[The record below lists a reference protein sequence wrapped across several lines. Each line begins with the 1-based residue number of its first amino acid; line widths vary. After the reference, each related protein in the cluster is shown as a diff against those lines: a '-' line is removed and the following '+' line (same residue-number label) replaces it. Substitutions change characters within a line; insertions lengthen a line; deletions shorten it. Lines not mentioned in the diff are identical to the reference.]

1 MKKILLFFAIF
12 QGVLMSAVLDKV
24 DINGVEV
31 PLIFEEERLLPIAS
45 MQVVFRYSG
54 ALADDGR
61 PGLAKFSARMM
72 NEGTK
77 TLGSVGFAK
86 ALEQRAISLSAHTG
100 TETFVFELGSL
111 KEEFAKG
118 VELFSSLLKE
128 PNLTQESFKKVQ
140 TTTIGSLMR
149 KESDYDYQASLLLKK
164 LLFDGTPLANPADG
178 TVEDIKSLTLKEVE
192 EFLKKHL
199 VLSRAIVV
207 VGGSMTLDEA
217 KEYAKEALK
226 NLKVGKF
233 EPLPYFTASD
243 MAKVAKESRETEQA
257 YIYFGAPFNLRADDP
272 QSYKAKVAAFIL
284 GSSGFGSRLME
295 EIRVKRGLAYSA
307 YGRIVLNRSS
317 SYFSGYLQ
325 TKLENEE
332 DAKKIVS
339 EVVEEFVKKGVTSK
353 ELEDAKMFL
362 LGSEPLR
369 NETLSQRLG
378 RAFNEY
384 YKGLGLGYSKKE
396 LKLIEALK
404 IEDLNSFIKE
414 HPEIL
419 KLSFA
424 IVTNDEAKKGHTER

>member
-1 MKKILLFFAIF
+1 
-12 QGVLMSAVLDKV
+12 MSALLDKV
-24 DINGVEV
+24 EVNGVEV

-54 ALADDGR
+54 SLADERR

-77 TLGSVGFAK
+77 TLGSTGFAK
-86 ALEQRAISLSAHTG
+86 ALEERAISLSAHSG

-111 KEEFAKG
+111 KEEFDKG
-118 VELFSSLLKE
+118 VELFSQLLKE
-128 PNLTQESFKKVQ
+128 PNLTDKSFKKVQ
-140 TTTIGSLMR
+140 TTTIGALMR

-164 LLFDGTPLANPADG
+164 TLFEGTPLAKPADG
-178 TVEDIKSLTLKEVE
+178 TVDDIKALQLNDVKNFLE
-192 EFLKKHL
+192 EHL
-199 VLSRAIVV
+199 VLRRAIVV
-207 VGGSMTLDEA
+207 IGGAIDLDEA
-217 KEYAKEALK
+217 KRYARKALEPLATGEA
-226 NLKVGKF
+226 
-233 EPLPYFTASD
+233 EPLPFIEASD
-243 MAKVAKESRETEQA
+243 KAATVTEEKPTEQA
-257 YIYFGAPFNLRADDP
+257 YIYFGAPYHLRVNDP
-272 QSYKAKVAAFIL
+272 QSYKARVAAFIL

-295 EIRVKRGLAYSA
+295 EVRVKRGLAYSA
-307 YGRIVLNRSS
+307 YGRIVLNKSS

-325 TKLENEE
+325 TKLESQNE
-332 DAKKIVS
+332 AKKVVL
-339 EVVEEFVKKGVTSK
+339 EVIEEFVKKGVTEK

-384 YKGLGLGYSKKE
+384 YKGLGLGYSKKQLE
-396 LKLIEALK
+396 LIEALK
-404 IEDLNSFIKE
+404 LDDLNAFIKT

-424 IVTNDEAKKGHTER
+424 IITDHKGE